1 MVKLHILEALQVTVL
16 KDPKES
22 LLQPHVTVRLI
33 TEDEGEGGQWSTE
46 PCTGNTV
53 PLNGLHPIWNKNME
67 PLVLRNRDLAFL
79 DFTLS
84 EVPITNKHE

>member
-33 TEDEGEGGQWSTE
+33 TEDEGEGRQWSTE
-46 PCTGNTV
+46 PYTGNTI